1 MTYMNALYR
10 LRATAMYA
18 LLVALSA
25 CGGQTSSLV
34 PSQLPTT
41 SGGRVDAASVAPER
55 TLDAPDNPTFNK
67 FLAIND
73 RGEIAD
79 TTGDGTP
86 IAAYVAHP
94 PYSARDFK
102 KIAFAGAV
110 GTAVTAVNNAGTI
123 VGYYVDAKGNT
134 AAFMDQRGV
143 WTHYAG
149 PGQSTVTKYLGI
161 NDAGVKVGFYTDRHG
176 ANVGFE
182 IGAKNAGFLRIR
194 PPGSAS
200 VTPSAIN
207 DQGAVVGYMT
217 SARGAV
223 EGFLWSQAGSFTKFS
238 YPGATE
244 TKALGMNKRGAIVGS
259 YVDASGKT
267 RGFVLRDVA
276 TSPSMAIR

>member
-238 YPGATE
+238 YPGATGPRRS
-244 TKALGMNKRGAIVGS
+244 A
-259 YVDASGKT
+259 
-267 RGFVLRDVA
+267 
-276 TSPSMAIR
+276 